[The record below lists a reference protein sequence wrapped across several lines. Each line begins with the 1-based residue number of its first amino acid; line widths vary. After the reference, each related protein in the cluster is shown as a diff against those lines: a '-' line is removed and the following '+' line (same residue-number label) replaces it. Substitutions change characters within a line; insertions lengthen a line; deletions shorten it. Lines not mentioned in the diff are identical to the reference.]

1 MVEIF
6 KIGFISI
13 SFLDIIDIS
22 IVGIIVYKLYTL
34 LKGTVASQIFLGLML
49 VFLLS
54 FISQILNLR
63 AVNWLLKFITE
74 IWIIAFII
82 LFQPEIRRILMLL
95 ARSPILRFGQKGET
109 QEVASIIAEAAYEL
123 SQFQHGAL
131 MVVVRSKG
139 IRGISETGDL
149 INAILSKDLLRSIF
163 FPRAPLHDGAVIIK
177 GNIIEAARCTLPLT
191 SITSYKGE
199 SLGMRHRAGLGISE
213 QADVICVIVSEET
226 GSISIAENGVLT
238 RGLAKEVLRQKLMYM
253 SPAKTKITFKSLFG
267 KFSHQ

>member
-1 MVEIF
+1 MFDLF
-6 KIGFISI
+6 KIGFLSV
-13 SFLDIIDIS
+13 SFLDLIDVT

-34 LKGTVASQIFLGLML
+34 LKGTVASQIFVGLML

-54 FISQILNLR
+54 FFSQVLNLR

-74 IWIIAFII
+74 IWIVAFII

-95 ARSPILRFGQKGET
+95 ARSPIFRFGQKGET
-109 QEVASIIAEAAYEL
+109 QEVASIISEAAFEL

-139 IRGISETGDL
+139 IRGVSETGDL
-149 INAILSKDLLRSIF
+149 LHAVLSKDLLRSIF
-163 FPRAPLHDGAVIIK
+163 FPRSPLHDGAVIIK
-177 GNIIEAARCTLPLT
+177 GNIVEAARCTLPLT
-191 SITSYKGE
+191 SVTSYKGE

-226 GSISIAENGVLT
+226 GSISVAENGVLT
-238 RGLAKEVLRQKLMYM
+238 RGLAKEVLRQKLMYI
-253 SPAKTKITFKSLFG
+253 SPIKNKVTLKPLFG
-267 KFSHQ
+267 KAKNR